1 MSGIAE
7 NEMTIRD
14 TDWRESRR
22 LPAAG
27 LAAIVLH
34 AALIGFPLIQKM
46 NPRQSD
52 AGPIIVDFEAEAIQT
67 QSAPSIAQTVP
78 VQPEPSST
86 LSAAPASQADPGFTI
101 PAPKSSP
108 QAAAAPAGQTFRET
122 GNRAGA
128 SSSTAPATAQA
139 GPSPNLP
146 ANVSPQAQG
155 SSSGAASAPPARGE
169 GVLVSG
175 QTNQNAGGS
184 LDLGALDKA
193 LAGAKTGAQST
204 GQTGSKPQAA
214 ATGKIGDPKIIWD
227 KPEAAKNRKPNFA
240 LNPKLPTWV
249 AASGLTFKLTVSF
262 TVSPEGVV
270 SLAKIN
276 TSTGYADVDAA
287 ILEALWKWRF
297 NADSESG
304 AIRGVAPIVIQPQ

>member
-1 MSGIAE
+1 MSGTVE
-7 NEMTIRD
+7 NELTVRD
-14 TDWRESRR
+14 PEWKESRR
-22 LPAAG
+22 LLAAG
-27 LAAIVLH
+27 LAAVVLH
-34 AALIGFPLIQKM
+34 AALIGIPLIQSM

-67 QSAPSIAQTVP
+67 QSSPLIAQAAS
-78 VQPEPSST
+78 VQPEPAAT
-86 LSAAPASQADPGFTI
+86 LRAAPVSQADSDFTI

-108 QAAAAPAGQTFRET
+108 QAAAVPAGQSFRET
-122 GNRAGA
+122 GSRAGA
-128 SSSTAPATAQA
+128 SSARSPTTAPS

-146 ANVSPQAQG
+146 ATVSAQAQS

-175 QTNQNAGGS
+175 QTNQSAGGS

-193 LAGAKTGAQST
+193 LAGAKTGAQTT

-214 ATGKIGDPKIIWD
+214 ITGKIGDPKIIWD

-240 LNPKLPTWV
+240 LSPKLPAWV
-249 AASGLTFKLTVSF
+249 ATSGLTFKLTVSF

-297 NADSESG
+297 NSDSASG
-304 AIRGVAPIVIQPQ
+304 PIKGVAPIVIQPQ